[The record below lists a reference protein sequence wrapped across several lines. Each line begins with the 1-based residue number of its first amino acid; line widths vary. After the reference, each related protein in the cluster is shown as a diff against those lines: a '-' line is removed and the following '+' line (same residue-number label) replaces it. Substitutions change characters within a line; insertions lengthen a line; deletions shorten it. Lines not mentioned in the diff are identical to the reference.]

1 MKNSW
6 FINICI
12 AAIILLITSCVT
24 KSVINS
30 SEKETYNGH
39 IKSPFFDKDSVC
51 FFKASIYT
59 YGKSL
64 SGILAIKKQHTDTL
78 KVSFFTEM
86 GVKFFDV
93 LIFHDSYLIVD
104 CIPQL
109 NSRVIM
115 ETLTEDIRWV
125 VLWNL
130 NDLSQPLQISSPK
143 KELLVQYFYK
153 GNWIIGKMSSNDF
166 PDKITY
172 AYGKKKIPKF
182 DVTFN
187 EYYDCIPRK
196 IAVKHH
202 KFDLRIHLSY
212 ISFAN

>member
-6 FINICI
+6 FISICI
-12 AAIILLITSCVT
+12 VVIILLVTSCISRQVT
-24 KSVINS
+24 NS
-30 SEKETYNGH
+30 SEKEAYNGH
-39 IKSPFFDKDSVC
+39 IKSPFFEKDSVY

-86 GVKFFDV
+86 GVKFFDIF
-93 LIFHDSYLIVD
+93 IFHDSYHIVE

-109 NSRVIM
+109 NSKLIM
-115 ETLTEDIRWV
+115 ETLVEDIRWV

-153 GNWIIGKMSSNDF
+153 GNWIIGNISPNDF
-166 PDKITY
+166 PNKITY
-172 AYGKKKIPKF
+172 AYGKKKISKF
-182 DVTFN
+182 DVTFDGEKISVMRYFDASVEVI
-187 EYYDCIPRK
+187 EYIPK
-196 IAVKHH
+196 
-202 KFDLRIHLSY
+202 D
-212 ISFAN
+212 